1 MKGST
6 EKSGLSPLLVQCV
19 LVTMEELDPSY
30 ANGNRATVDAE
41 AVEPLVADSRTK
53 ILTHT
58 YIHVDCRLHTKN
70 TSKTYGLPCIRM
82 GRP

>member
-41 AVEPLVADSRTK
+41 AVEPLVAESRK
-53 ILTHT
+53 FS
-58 YIHVDCRLHTKN
+58 YIHTCRL
-70 TSKTYGLPCIRM
+70 
-82 GRP
+82 